1 MQEYYHASHIT
12 QPFNYVFEYGL
23 FILIMII
30 FYSTLDL
37 SKLKLKHYGFP
48 QHVTGNEKWT
58 TDFIYPNHWKNG
70 SIVEVSHKIG
80 QDNQTRI
87 IIPTSKIFFLLGYVF
102 MFFILSWMWE
112 PVTKNIECVKTS
124 STPELY

>member
-1 MQEYYHASHIT
+1 MKSGQLISFIQIT
-12 QPFNYVFEYGL
+12 GKMVQSLKFLTRFIFVYQFHFTILSYFKINLLVVF
-23 FILIMII
+23 
-30 FYSTLDL
+30 
-37 SKLKLKHYGFP
+37 
-48 QHVTGNEKWT
+48 Q
-58 TDFIYPNHWKNG
+58 
-70 SIVEVSHKIG
+70 IG